1 MLMSAG
7 TLPADVREPFTSRST
22 VLQFRLLRMIWP
34 QVVPIGINSLRAL
47 AAHGLQ
53 SLFRVVLTN
62 DAVLADTIDALQFR
76 DAVPFLHAST
86 IPGPNRIAPET
97 LHSDGLLPFID
108 SVLAHLAKSPELQIF
123 VKWMRDAMPAS
134 ERRKEIILAFGS
146 AGHNV
151 TRPSEAALQAFGW
164 TFDHYD
170 YLVPD
175 GQKPPDPQHYVQ
187 RICSLADFVNEKR
200 SELMKERNLPT
211 SLADWAY
218 ILTVPSV
225 HWGHYKHWRERA
237 ERVTGSGLK
246 AAGIIFEAAAKQATY
261 FDGLKA
267 PANATHQEFAKS
279 AGYRALMDSRKADH
293 RCYTA
298 GLGLLASATMTPV
311 LRLEPK
317 INQVRG
323 HLRMLAV
330 SVRVGRSG
338 SPQLKQSRLVRAL
351 GAQMRQL
358 VMPAFLERID
368 QYKVG
373 DVQRGMKL
381 AAEVPLEWLPVA
393 ELPLMLRYDVSRIPV
408 LPGNLYLQHCV
419 RQPAIVSAKE
429 LMNVL
434 VIRSFRNDD
443 PLRGVLKSAVD
454 GVFAYDT
461 RSELSVTFKDVNTV
475 QQFIAAVNEHTGAIL
490 VFDGHGDYDDSRGVG
505 TIVIGGRPVEVWD
518 LHEECRLP
526 PIVIFSACDTHP
538 LDGSHGS
545 SANAAFVLGAEAVLG
560 TVLPIDAR
568 LAAIFIGRLLFRI
581 AEFIPIA
588 LKLRT
593 LLTWREVIC
602 GMIRMTYVSEVR
614 GILERQAGIQFP
626 SGSHDRIQLVA
637 NTAINE
643 RRIDWFERFV
653 KAVAIEVGRSETQVR
668 VDIARWAALTDAL
681 KYVQLGS
688 PENIVIVSEADTQA
702 ARQLMAG

>member
-1 MLMSAG
+1 
-7 TLPADVREPFTSRST
+7 
-22 VLQFRLLRMIWP
+22 
-34 QVVPIGINSLRAL
+34 
-47 AAHGLQ
+47 
-53 SLFRVVLTN
+53 
-62 DAVLADTIDALQFR
+62 
-76 DAVPFLHAST
+76 
-86 IPGPNRIAPET
+86 
-97 LHSDGLLPFID
+97 
-108 SVLAHLAKSPELQIF
+108 
-123 VKWMRDAMPAS
+123 
-134 ERRKEIILAFGS
+134 
-146 AGHNV
+146 
-151 TRPSEAALQAFGW
+151 
-164 TFDHYD
+164 
-170 YLVPD
+170 
-175 GQKPPDPQHYVQ
+175 
-187 RICSLADFVNEKR
+187 
-200 SELMKERNLPT
+200 
-211 SLADWAY
+211 
-218 ILTVPSV
+218 
-225 HWGHYKHWRERA
+225 
-237 ERVTGSGLK
+237 
-246 AAGIIFEAAAKQATY
+246 
-261 FDGLKA
+261 
-267 PANATHQEFAKS
+267 
-279 AGYRALMDSRKADH
+279 
-293 RCYTA
+293 
-298 GLGLLASATMTPV
+298 
-311 LRLEPK
+311 
-317 INQVRG
+317 
-323 HLRMLAV
+323 MLAV

-358 VMPAFLERID
+358 VMPAFLERND

-373 DVQRGMKL
+373 DVQRGHEM
-381 AAEVPLEWLPVA
+381 APGASQWLPVA
-393 ELPLMLRYDVSRIPV
+393 KLPLMLRYDVSRIPV

-668 VDIARWAALTDAL
+668 VDISRWAALTDAL